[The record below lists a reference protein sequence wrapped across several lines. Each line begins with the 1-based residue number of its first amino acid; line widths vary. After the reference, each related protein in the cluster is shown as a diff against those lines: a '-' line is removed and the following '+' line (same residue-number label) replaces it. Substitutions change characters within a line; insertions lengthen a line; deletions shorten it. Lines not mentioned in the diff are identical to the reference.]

1 MNLLL
6 QLLIAGCICFPHR
19 SSRIIETPMPS
30 SPDFAVLILL
40 VLLLFGPKKLP
51 ELARQFGK
59 LMADFRRASNEF
71 RTQMEDELRLSEQAD
86 RQKKIAAAEA
96 ATPAP
101 ILDPAQAIEAESV
114 YANQNQP
121 SLDSASDAA
130 SQYPLDSALQ
140 TPLESTYESIS
151 ESASE
156 STPESIP
163 ETAPAPLPI
172 ATSGELSILP
182 PSTGLPIANSAQLPF
197 SEGLPAESAAQAS
210 VPAHEP
216 AAHQAEALHG

>member
-1 MNLLL
+1 
-6 QLLIAGCICFPHR
+6 
-19 SSRIIETPMPS
+19 MPS

-86 RQKKIAAAEA
+86 RQKKIAATEA
-96 ATPAP
+96 AAPATPA
-101 ILDPAQAIEAESV
+101 IEAANDPAQTVDAESA
-114 YANQNQP
+114 YAMKNQP
-121 SLDSASDAA
+121 SLDSTSDAS
-130 SQYPLDSALQ
+130 SQYPLDSAHQ

-151 ESASE
+151 DLASE
-156 STPESIP
+156 STPESMP
-163 ETAPAPLPI
+163 ETAPVPLPI

-197 SEGLPAESAAQAS
+197 PEDLPAESAAQAS
-210 VPAHEP
+210 VPDLEPPAHES
-216 AAHQAEALHG
+216 AAHQAEALNG

>member
-1 MNLLL
+1 
-6 QLLIAGCICFPHR
+6 
-19 SSRIIETPMPS
+19 MPS

-86 RQKKIAAAEA
+86 RQKKIAATEA
-96 ATPAP
+96 AAPATPA
-101 ILDPAQAIEAESV
+101 IEAANDPAQTVDAESA
-114 YANQNQP
+114 YAMKNQP
-121 SLDSASDAA
+121 SLDSTSDAS
-130 SQYPLDSALQ
+130 SQYPLDSAHQ

-151 ESASE
+151 DLASE
-156 STPESIP
+156 STPESMP
-163 ETAPAPLPI
+163 ETAPVPLPI

-197 SEGLPAESAAQAS
+197 PEDLPAESAAQAS
-210 VPAHEP
+210 VPDLEPPAHES
-216 AAHQAEALHG
+216 AAHPAEALNG